1 MDTEARLR
9 AAQRLAAELSRP
21 MTIRGREGPE
31 QKEMDDNEV
40 KKAFG
45 VLCRSRSLA
54 ELHAVIGNL
63 PTTAFASRSGQTR
76 AYYRRLQEMIPRQL
90 PVTMDVDDAI
100 AVLGWAVRLMKY
112 EELRNTRRQPT
123 PQRPREPDRPGSGGP
138 RPGGGRQRPGS
149 GGHRPGGRR

>member
-1 MDTEARLR
+1 MDTEAQLR
-9 AAQRLAAELSRP
+9 AAERLAAELSRP
-21 MTIRGREGPE
+21 ITMRGRYGPE
-31 QKEMDDNEV
+31 PKQMDDNEV

-54 ELHAVIGNL
+54 ELHAVIGRL
-63 PTTAFASRSGQTR
+63 ATTAFASRSGQTR
-76 AYYRRLQEMIPRQL
+76 AYYLRLQETIPWQL

-112 EELRNTRRQPT
+112 EELRNPRPHPT
-123 PQRPREPDRPGSGGP
+123 PQRAREPDRPGGGQQ
-138 RPGGGRQRPGS
+138 PGGGRQRPGS

>member
-9 AAQRLAAELSRP
+9 AADRLAKALSQRVP
-21 MTIRGREGPE
+21 IPGRAGPE

-45 VLCRSRSLA
+45 VLYRSRSLA
-54 ELHAVIGNL
+54 ELHAVIGRL
-63 PTTAFASRSGQTR
+63 PNTAFANRSRQTR
-76 AYYRRLQEMIPRQL
+76 EFYRRLQETIPRLL

-112 EELRNTRRQPT
+112 EELRSTQRQPA
-123 PQRPREPDRPGSGGP
+123 PQGARQPDRPGGGQ